1 MDTDAARRARRTAIK
16 ADLTQAYT
24 DEEAAPPEWVDLL
37 SRVRDATQAILVDA
51 ARATE
56 AFVTRPDIRTALRER
71 ERTAERLRTESAR
84 VNQLIA
90 RLNLIAP
97 HERFTRA
104 HVDIDALLRPLF
116 HSQRRP
122 AD

>member
-1 MDTDAARRARRTAIK
+1 MDTDAARRARRKSIK

-37 SRVRDATQAILVDA
+37 SRVREATEAIRA
-51 ARATE
+51 EATRATE
-56 AFVTRPDIRTALRER
+56 AFVTSADIRAALRQR
-71 ERTAERLRTESAR
+71 EKSAERLRTESAR

-104 HVDIDALLRPLF
+104 HVDVDALLRPLF
-116 HSQRRP
+116 HSQRRSV
-122 AD
+122 D

>member
-1 MDTDAARRARRTAIK
+1 MDTDAARRARQQSIK

-37 SRVRDATQAILVDA
+37 GRVRDATESIRAEAAQAA
-51 ARATE
+51 KT
-56 AFVTRPDIRTALRER
+56 FVTQTDIRTALRER
-71 ERTAERLRTESAR
+71 ERSAERLRTQSVH

-97 HERFTRA
+97 HERFTRS
-104 HVDIDALLRPLF
+104 HIDVNALLRPLF

-122 AD
+122 AE

>member
-1 MDTDAARRARRTAIK
+1 MDTDAARRARRKAIK

-37 SRVRDATQAILVDA
+37 SRIRE
-51 ARATE
+51 ATE
-56 AFVTRPDIRTALRER
+56 SLLAEAAGATKAFVTQTDIRAALRER

-84 VNQLIA
+84 INQLIA

-104 HVDIDALLRPLF
+104 HIDVDALLRPLF

>member
-1 MDTDAARRARRTAIK
+1 VDTEAARRARRKAIK
-16 ADLTQAYT
+16 ADLREAYT

-37 SRVRDATQAILVDA
+37 SRIRDETEAIRADA

-56 AFVTRPDIRTALRER
+56 AFVTGTDIRAALRER
-71 ERTAERLRTESAR
+71 EKSAERLRDRSAR
-84 VNQLIA
+84 VNQMIT

-104 HVDIDALLRPLF
+104 HVDVDALLRPLF

-122 AD
+122 VD

>member
-1 MDTDAARRARRTAIK
+1 MDTDAARRARRKSIK

-37 SRVRDATQAILVDA
+37 IRVRE
-51 ARATE
+51 ATE
-56 AFVTRPDIRTALRER
+56 AIVAEAAGATKAFVTQTDIRAALRDR
-71 ERTAERLRTESAR
+71 EKSAERLRTQSAR
-84 VNQLIA
+84 VNELIA

-104 HVDIDALLRPLF
+104 HLDVDALLRPLF

>member
-1 MDTDAARRARRTAIK
+1 MDTDAARRARRKAIK

-37 SRVRDATQAILVDA
+37 SRVREATEAIRAEA
-51 ARATE
+51 AGAAE
-56 AFVTRPDIRTALRER
+56 AFVTQTDIRAALRER
-71 ERTAERLRTESAR
+71 EKSAERLRTQSAR
-84 VNQLIA
+84 INQLVA

-104 HVDIDALLRPLF
+104 HVDVDALLRPLF

>member
-1 MDTDAARRARRTAIK
+1 MDTDAARRARRKAIK
-16 ADLTQAYT
+16 ADLAQAYT
-24 DEEAAPPEWVDLL
+24 DEEAAPPEWVDLI
-37 SRVRDATQAILVDA
+37 SRIRAARAAIVAEA

-56 AFVTRPDIRTALRER
+56 AFVTQTDIRAALRGR
-71 ERTAERLRTESAR
+71 ERSAERLRTESAR
-84 VNQLIA
+84 INQLIA

>member
-1 MDTDAARRARRTAIK
+1 MDTDAARRARRKSIK
-16 ADLTQAYT
+16 ADLSQAYT

-37 SRVRDATQAILVDA
+37 GRVREATVAIVAEA
-51 ARATE
+51 ARATD
-56 AFVTRPDIRTALRER
+56 AFVTETDIRAALRER
-71 ERTAERLRTESAR
+71 EKSAERLRDQSAR

-97 HERFTRA
+97 HERFTRG
-104 HVDIDALLRPLF
+104 HIDVDALLRPLF
-116 HSQRRP
+116 HTQRRP

>member
-1 MDTDAARRARRTAIK
+1 MDTDAARRARRKAIQ
-16 ADLTQAYT
+16 ADLREAYI
-24 DEEAAPPEWVDLL
+24 DEEASPPEWVDVL
-37 SRVRDATQAILVDA
+37 SRIREATEAVVTEA

-56 AFVTRPDIRTALRER
+56 AFVSRPDIRSALRER
-71 ERTAERLRTESAR
+71 ERSAQRLRTESAR
-84 VNQLIA
+84 INQLIA

-104 HVDIDALLRPLF
+104 SIDVDDLLRPLF